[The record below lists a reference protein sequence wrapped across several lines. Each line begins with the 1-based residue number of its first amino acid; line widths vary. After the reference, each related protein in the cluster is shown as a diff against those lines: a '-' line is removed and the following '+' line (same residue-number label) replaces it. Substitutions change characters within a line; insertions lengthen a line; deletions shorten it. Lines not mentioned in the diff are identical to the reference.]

1 MSKVIVAASIVFLG
15 FAGSAF
21 AEGHA
26 IRWAKAGATYE
37 NYLSDR
43 AACLEEASAQAG
55 TSPRFRGGIVR
66 SAHVFNNDAMA
77 ACMVGRGYVQDPNG
91 FLPPDGG
98 VRMQGG
104 AVVPYQPK
112 TSN

>member
-1 MSKVIVAASIVFLG
+1 MNKVTAGWSIACLCL
-15 FAGSAF
+15 AGSAL
-21 AEGHA
+21 AEGHV

-43 AACLEEASAQAG
+43 SACLAAANAAAG

-66 SAHVFNNDAMA
+66 SAQVFSNDAMA
-77 ACMVGRGYVQDPNG
+77 SCMVGRGYVRDPNG

-104 AVVPYQPK
+104 AVVPYQ
-112 TSN
+112 SNTN